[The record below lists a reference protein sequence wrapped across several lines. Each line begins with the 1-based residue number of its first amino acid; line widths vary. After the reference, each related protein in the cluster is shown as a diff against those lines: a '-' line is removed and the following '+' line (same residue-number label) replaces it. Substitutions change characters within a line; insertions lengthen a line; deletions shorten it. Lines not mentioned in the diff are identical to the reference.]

1 MKTKIH
7 QIKVKLFFILFFIFQ
22 ISYSQS
28 IVGNWKTIDDE
39 TGKEKSIVEIFEKN
53 GKIFGRILEVL
64 DPEKKNKKCE
74 LCEGEDKNK
83 SIQGLVIIK
92 GLTKDEDEYSNGK
105 ILDPKNGKLYK
116 CSISLENKDKLKVRG
131 YIGFSLIGRTQ
142 YWYRAKS

>member
-1 MKTKIH
+1 MN
-7 QIKVKLFFILFFIFQ
+7 QIRIKLFFILFFIFQ
-22 ISYSQS
+22 ISFSQG
-28 IVGNWKTIDDE
+28 IVGKWKTIDDQ

-53 GKIFGRILEVL
+53 GKIFGRVLEIL
-64 DPEKKNKKCE
+64 DPVGKNKKCE
-74 LCEGEDKNK
+74 QCEGEDKNK

-92 GLTKDEDEYSNGK
+92 GLIKEEEEYTDGK

-142 YWYRAKS
+142 YWYRVKS

>member
-1 MKTKIH
+1 MTAKIF
-7 QIKVKLFFILFFIFQ
+7 KFSSKFLFIFLLA
-22 ISYSQS
+22 SQFS
-28 IVGNWKTIDDE
+28 FSQNIIGKWKTIDDE

-53 GKIFGRILEVL
+53 GKVFGRILEVL

-83 SIQGLVIIK
+83 SIQGLIIIK
-92 GLTKDEDEYSNGK
+92 GLTKEDDEYSNGK

-116 CSISLENKDKLKVRG
+116 CSISLESKDKLKVRG
-131 YIGFSLIGRTQ
+131 YIGISLIGRTQ